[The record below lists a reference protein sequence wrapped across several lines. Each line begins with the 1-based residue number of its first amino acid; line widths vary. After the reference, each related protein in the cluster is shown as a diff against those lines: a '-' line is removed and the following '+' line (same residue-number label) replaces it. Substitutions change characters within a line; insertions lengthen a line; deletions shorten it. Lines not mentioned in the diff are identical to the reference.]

1 MIRKQTLRTWLIA
14 LCFMMM
20 PSLLSAQSY
29 AKKTLITI
37 GDKEISAKE
46 FMDTYEKNN
55 VKTDVIDKKNVD
67 EYLGLYIDFK
77 LKVTE
82 AEALGKDTVPSFVK
96 ELKNYRDQLAKP
108 YFSNDDITEE
118 LVKEAYERIQYD
130 INAAHI
136 LINCDAKSKPADT
149 LAAYNKAMSVRE
161 RILKGEDFGAVAVEM
176 SDDPSA
182 RDMEEIPGMR
192 RAYIG
197 NRGELGYFSAFDMV
211 YPFETGVYTTEVGGV
226 SMPVRSDFGYHVIKV
241 NSKTPALGLIR
252 AAHIFLASDPNDP
265 NTADSILSAKAN
277 NIYNELMKD
286 QSQWSE
292 FVRRYSEDKGT
303 VANNGV
309 LSPFRVNQI
318 VPEFITAV
326 KSLEIGGISEPV
338 KTNFGYHII
347 RLVAVSTPSD
357 FETEK
362 AKLEERVGR
371 DMRAK
376 ISEDI
381 AMKRIMKDNG
391 FKENTKVK
399 DEYIATIDS
408 TLAMGMYQPEVMPES
423 NIIFTLGDEECKLQ
437 EFVDYVVGHQRRQGF
452 LSSTAYAYEL
462 YDSFLKEKVFAYEDA
477 NLENKYPE
485 FKTLVQEYHDGI
497 LLFSL
502 MEEQVWN
509 KAVED
514 TTGLNEY
521 YERNKNNYMWNDR
534 VKAIVLTSTDKGN
547 VEELTAFLSGDVTID
562 SVRTYLKNGKVKASG
577 RFSFYQKGDN
587 INIDAMEW
595 KEGVLNTFE
604 STVDNT
610 TQLIKIVEV
619 RPSEPKTFKEAKGLV
634 TSGYQAELET
644 LWLQQ
649 LREKYPVNV
658 NQKLLK
664 KVKKNY

>member
-1 MIRKQTLRTWLIA
+1 MIRKQTLRTWIIA
-14 LCFMMM
+14 SFLMMM

-37 GDKEISAKE
+37 GDKEISARE

-67 EYLGLYIDFK
+67 EYLDLYVDFK

-82 AEALGKDTVPSFVK
+82 AEALKMDTVPTFVR

-118 LVKEAYERIQYD
+118 LVREAYDRMQYD

-136 LINCDAKSKPADT
+136 LIKCDAKALPADT
-149 LAAYNKAMSVRE
+149 LAAYNKAMSIRE

-182 RDMEEIPGMR
+182 RDMAEIPGVR
-192 RAYIG
+192 KAYAG
-197 NRGELGYFSAFDMV
+197 NRGELGYFTAFDMV
-211 YPFETGVYTTEVGGV
+211 YPFETGVYTTEVGEV

-252 AAHIFLASDPNDP
+252 AAHIFLAADPTDPNK
-265 NTADSILSAKAN
+265 TDSILSNKAR
-277 NIYNELMKD
+277 NIYNELIQDKT
-286 QSQWSE
+286 QWSD

-303 VANNGV
+303 ITNNGV
-309 LSPFRVNQI
+309 LSTFRVNQI

-326 KSLEIGGISEPV
+326 KSLEMGGISEPV
-338 KTNFGYHII
+338 KTSFGYHII
-347 RLVAVSTPSD
+347 RLVAATPPSD

-362 AKLEERVGR
+362 ARIGERVER
-371 DMRAK
+371 DMRGK
-376 ISEDI
+376 ISEEI
-381 AMKRIMKDNG
+381 AMKRIMKDNN

-399 DEYIATIDS
+399 DEFIAAIDS
-408 TLAMGMYQPEVMPES
+408 TLAMGMYQPEEIDTKSV
-423 NIIFTLGDEECKLQ
+423 IFTLGKESCKLE
-437 EFVDYVVGHQRRQGF
+437 EFVDYIVGHQRRQGF
-452 LSSTAYAYEL
+452 LSSSAYAYEL

-477 NLENKYPE
+477 CLEDKYPE

-521 YERNKNNYMWNDR
+521 YERNKNLYMWNDR
-534 VKAIVLTSTDKGN
+534 VKAIVLTSNDKEN
-547 VEELTAFLSGDVTID
+547 VEELTAMLSGEITID
-562 SVRTYLKNGKVKASG
+562 SLRTYLKSNGVKASA
-577 RFSFYQKGDN
+577 RASFYQKGDN
-587 INIDAMEW
+587 INVDAMEW
-595 KEGVLNTFE
+595 TEGALNTFE

-610 TQLIKIVEV
+610 TQIIKIIEV
-619 RPSEPKTFKEAKGLV
+619 RPAEPKSFKEAKGLI

-649 LREKYPVNV
+649 LKEKYPVSV

-664 KVKKNY
+664 KVKNNY

>member
-1 MIRKQTLRTWLIA
+1 M
-14 LCFMMM
+14 
-20 PSLLSAQSY
+20 
-29 AKKTLITI
+29 
-37 GDKEISAKE
+37 
-46 FMDTYEKNN
+46 
-55 VKTDVIDKKNVD
+55 
-67 EYLGLYIDFK
+67 
-77 LKVTE
+77 
-82 AEALGKDTVPSFVK
+82 
-96 ELKNYRDQLAKP
+96 
-108 YFSNDDITEE
+108 
-118 LVKEAYERIQYD
+118 
-130 INAAHI
+130 
-136 LINCDAKSKPADT
+136 
-149 LAAYNKAMSVRE
+149 
-161 RILKGEDFGAVAVEM
+161 
-176 SDDPSA
+176 
-182 RDMEEIPGMR
+182 
-192 RAYIG
+192 
-197 NRGELGYFSAFDMV
+197 
-211 YPFETGVYTTEVGGV
+211 
-226 SMPVRSDFGYHVIKV
+226 
-241 NSKTPALGLIR
+241 
-252 AAHIFLASDPNDP
+252 
-265 NTADSILSAKAN
+265 
-277 NIYNELMKD
+277 
-286 QSQWSE
+286 
-292 FVRRYSEDKGT
+292 RRYSEDKGT

-562 SVRTYLKNGKVKASG
+562 SVRTYLKNGEVKASA

-664 KVKKNY
+664 KIKKNY